1 MENQEYLLLS
11 ELTAKQNR
19 KNILKVIFGGI
30 ALSVISAASMWFF
43 MYVILIADKISDKI
57 IGIL

>member
-30 ALSVISAASMWFF
+30 AFSLVVAASLWFF
-43 MYVILIADKISDKI
+43 MYFILMADKISDKI